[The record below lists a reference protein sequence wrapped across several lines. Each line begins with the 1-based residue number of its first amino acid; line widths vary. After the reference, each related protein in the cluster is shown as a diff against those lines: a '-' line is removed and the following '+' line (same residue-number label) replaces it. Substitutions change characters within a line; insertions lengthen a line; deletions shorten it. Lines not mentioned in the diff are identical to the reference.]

1 MSCSPVGPGTT
12 ATSSQPSSP
21 LLSRICLVACTSSGT
36 VWYSHLVMALTLA
49 PGSPHPFDR
58 HAFLRRQ
65 AFALGGLAR
74 QAFAFADAIT
84 GGELRRAV
92 GSGGLHPG
100 HFGYLRYLG
109 HLGHGR
115 RAKLRRPCMRDR
127 RLGGGHLGVAQV

>member
-49 PGSPHPFDR
+49 PGGPHPFDR
-58 HAFLRRQ
+58 HAFLARQ

-74 QAFAFADAIT
+74 QAFAFADAIP
-84 GGELRRAV
+84 GGELRRALGG
-92 GSGGLHPG
+92 GSFDPG
-100 HFGYLRYLG
+100 HFGHLGYLG
-109 HLGHGR
+109 HLRHGR
-115 RAKLRRPCMRDR
+115 RAKLRRAGVRDR
-127 RLGGGHLGVAQV
+127 RLR

>member
-58 HAFLRRQ
+58 HAFL
-65 AFALGGLAR
+65 GR

-92 GSGGLHPG
+92 GSGGFPPG

-115 RAKLRRPCMRDR
+115 RAKLRRPRVRDR
-127 RLGGGHLGVAQV
+127 RLGG